1 MGDQALAIDALK
13 KVDQK
18 GNDVGCTHFKDRHAG
33 CKYIPGDGYPKVIH
47 LLQKDREIRKEEV
60 WDFREH

>member
-18 GNDVGCTHFKDRHAG
+18 GNDVGCRHFQERNAG
-33 CKYIPGDGYPKVIH
+33 CKDIPGDGYPKVIH
-47 LLQKDREIRKEEV
+47 LLQKDREIRKEGV
-60 WDFREH
+60 KGFKQH